1 MMEINDFF
9 FKKLFIF
16 FDEEEFFEI
25 EKSKKKLKLN
35 LFIQIGYFILQY
47 VKLYM
52 LQFYYDFMDRFVD
65 CVDFEYCEMDIDF
78 VYMVILGFIFEFVIK
93 FEL

>member
-35 LFIQIGYFILQY
+35 LFI
-47 VKLYM
+47 
-52 LQFYYDFMDRFVD
+52 
-65 CVDFEYCEMDIDF
+65 
-78 VYMVILGFIFEFVIK
+78 
-93 FEL
+93 